1 MLKYSP
7 VVQLCNKKNSM
18 ERKKNEVINF
28 DAQNIYYSAQGKLVG
43 SKTDL
48 VFLIP
53 VNDGASKC

>member
-7 VVQLCNKKNSM
+7 VVQLRNKKNSM

-48 VFLIP
+48 FFFNP
-53 VNDGASKC
+53 CK